1 MNDHNFSQHPRV
13 TIVTPYQVD
22 LFNAIAETGVT
33 GLLVPP
39 SDPRGLA
46 EAIVSLL
53 ADKQRATIMG
63 RAGRKRVRQYFS
75 ESQYLDAML
84 SVFKQAASMTR
95 DTSIT

>member
-53 ADKQRATIMG
+53 ADKQRAKAMG
-63 RAGRKRVRQYFS
+63 RAGRERVQRYFS
-75 ESQYLDAML
+75 EEQYVASMLD
-84 SVFKQAASMTR
+84 VFRQAAG
-95 DTSIT
+95 D